1 VTALKRWLSR
11 RAEKFLDKYYEGP
24 EPPQRISDL
33 VIEFANLYPTATRS
47 QWLRFAT
54 EHAREAYRAGYQR
67 GYEYV
72 ERDPDFFR
80 TDLPPDMIA
89 DMHDPD
95 WRWRPLDRGIMVP
108 EPNGVPFDAPDE
120 YEETLRHL
128 KMSIER
134 GKEATRQIWERMTK
148 PPKL

>member
-1 VTALKRWLSR
+1 MTVLSRWAAKKAEQYLKR
-11 RAEKFLDKYYEGP
+11 YYEGP
-24 EPPQRISDL
+24 EPPLRFADMA
-33 VIEFANLYPTATRS
+33 IEFANLYPTATRA

-80 TDLPPDMIA
+80 TDLPPDKIA

-95 WRWRPLDRGIMVP
+95 WRWRPMDRGMSYA
-108 EPNGVPFDAPDE
+108 EPDAIPKDEPDE
-120 YEETLRHL
+120 YEETIRHIRQS
-128 KMSIER
+128 MQR
-134 GKEATRQIWERMTK
+134 AKEATRSAWERMTR
-148 PPKL
+148 PPNR